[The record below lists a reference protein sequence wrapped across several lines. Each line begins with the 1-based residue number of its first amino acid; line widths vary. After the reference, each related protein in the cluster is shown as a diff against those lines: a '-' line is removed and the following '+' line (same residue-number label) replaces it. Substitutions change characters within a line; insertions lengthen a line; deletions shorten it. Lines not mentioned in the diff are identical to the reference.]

1 MLNQYVN
8 LTPQQKMAQMLQQ
21 QAQQTPL
28 QGGQQEMPQSMGQ
41 AASQN
46 PFGGVQDAMKMYQQA
61 SQQGDMQ
68 DYKDYIARL
77 KLGQAQTGGMFDSAN
92 TQAPAMTANNYTG

>member
-21 QAQQTPL
+21 QAQPTQL
-28 QGGQQEMPQSMGQ
+28 QSDMQQQMPQ
-41 AASQN
+41 AQN
-46 PFGGVQDAMKMYQQA
+46 PFSGVQDAMKMYQQA
-61 SQQGDMQ
+61 SQGNQMQ
-68 DYKDYIARL
+68 DYQDYIARL

>member
-21 QAQQTPL
+21 QQQQTPL
-28 QGGQQEMPQSMGQ
+28 QGEPQQQMPQT
-41 AASQN
+41 QN
-46 PFGGVQDAMKMYQQA
+46 PFGGAADAMKMYNQA
-61 SQQGDMQ
+61 SQQNQMQ
-68 DYKDYIARL
+68 DYQDYMARL

-92 TQAPAMTANNYTG
+92 AQAPMQTANNYTG

>member
-8 LTPQQKMAQMLQQ
+8 MTPQQKMAQMLQQ
-21 QAQQTPL
+21 QAQQTPM

-46 PFGGVQDAMKMYQQA
+46 PFGSVQDAMKMYNQFN
-61 SQQGDMQ
+61 QQGDMQ

-77 KLGQAQTGGMFDSAN
+77 KLGQAQTGGMFDRSN
-92 TQAPAMTANNYTG
+92 FVGPDVTANNYTG

>member
-21 QAQQTPL
+21 QQQQTPL
-28 QGGQQEMPQSMGQ
+28 QGDQPQQMPQ
-41 AASQN
+41 AQN
-46 PFGGVQDAMKMYQQA
+46 PFGGAADAMKMYQQA
-61 SQQGDMQ
+61 SQNNQMQ
-68 DYKDYIARL
+68 DFQDYMARL